1 MACTQHRYV
10 SQAALYNSIG
20 CRDQTKIS
28 ISTSTPVNF
37 SFALI
42 VLAVALVSALPAV
55 HDESILGGD
64 VFEAEVDSFNPQDPQ
79 AFLKLKKLKKLLFL
93 G

>member
-1 MACTQHRYV
+1 MKLLFV
-10 SQAALYNSIG
+10 
-20 CRDQTKIS
+20 
-28 ISTSTPVNF
+28 

-55 HDESILGGD
+55 NDESILGGD
-64 VFEAEVDSFNPQDPQ
+64 VYEAEVDSFNPQDPQ

>member
-1 MACTQHRYV
+1 MRFLIATI
-10 SQAALYNSIG
+10 AL
-20 CRDQTKIS
+20 
-28 ISTSTPVNF
+28 F
-37 SFALI
+37 

-55 HDESILGGD
+55 NDESIIGGD
-64 VFEAEVDSFNPQDPQ
+64 VYEAEVDSFNPQDPQ